1 MSGAH
6 PVGGTRER
14 TCLWPTD
21 LRRWSLISNLPYPV
35 RHRPRLLINTEEIRS
50 RLQELASAD
59 LCDCCLLPVTNAII
73 DIGDLLVEV
82 NWLYIE
88 LVKERL
94 RSANLE
100 AAIHATLDAYDDGE
114 ADPLGY
120 VRDEIVEYLKNE
132 RGWE

>member
-1 MSGAH
+1 M
-6 PVGGTRER
+6 
-14 TCLWPTD
+14 
-21 LRRWSLISNLPYPV
+21 
-35 RHRPRLLINTEEIRS
+35 INTEEIKT

-59 LCDCCLLPVTNAII
+59 LCDSCTLPLADAII
-73 DIGDLLVEV
+73 AIRALLVEI
-82 NWLYIE
+82 NWLYTE

-100 AAIHATLDAYDDGE
+100 AAIRATLDAFDDGE
-114 ADPLGY
+114 ADPLSY